1 MSTLER
7 NLRQIENIIQLK
19 GQGKVNLIAVSKTR
33 TTEEIRK
40 LSNLG
45 QRDFGENKVQELLS
59 KVDELPKNIRW
70 HLIGHLQRNKVKIV
84 IPYVHLIHSVD
95 SLKLLEEINREA
107 LKIQKVVD
115 CLLQVFIATE
125 ETKYGLSSTELTEIL
140 NVLPQLN
147 NVRICGLM
155 GMASNSQDENKV
167 RDEFR
172 VLKGIFEEVKTRYP
186 VIASNLTILSM
197 GMSGD
202 YEIAIEEGSN
212 MIRVGS
218 LLFGER

>member
-1 MSTLER
+1 MSTLES
-7 NLRQIENIIQLK
+7 NFKQIEIIIQLK

-33 TTEEIRK
+33 TTEEIRR
-40 LSNLG
+40 LYNLG

-59 KVDELPKNIRW
+59 KVDESPKNIRW

-95 SLKLLEEINREA
+95 SLKLLEEINKEA

-125 ETKYGLSSTELTEIL
+125 ETKYGLSTKELYEIL
-140 NVLPQLN
+140 NLLPQLN

-155 GMASNSQDENKV
+155 GMASNTRDENKV
-167 RDEFR
+167 RNEFR
-172 VLKGIFEEVKTRYP
+172 TLKGIFEEVKTRYP